1 MILDSLA
8 QAKLYRTLGTRFA
21 AGFDYLAATDLLAL
35 ADGRYE
41 IQGSDVFAIVQSYNT
56 KPREQGRWEA
66 HRQYA
71 DIQFIVTGR
80 ERMGVAPISSL
91 KLACEYDP
99 EKDVAFYEAEADGD
113 GQFFDVSESSFA
125 LFLPHDVHMPS
136 LAIESP
142 GPVKKVVVKVRVT

>member
-1 MILDSLA
+1 LILDSLT
-8 QAKLYRTLGTRFA
+8 QAKIYRAFGAGFA

-71 DIQFIVTGR
+71 DIQIVVTGR

-99 EKDVAFYEAEADGD
+99 EKDVAFYDGD
-113 GQFFDVSESSFA
+113 GQFFTVGEGSFA